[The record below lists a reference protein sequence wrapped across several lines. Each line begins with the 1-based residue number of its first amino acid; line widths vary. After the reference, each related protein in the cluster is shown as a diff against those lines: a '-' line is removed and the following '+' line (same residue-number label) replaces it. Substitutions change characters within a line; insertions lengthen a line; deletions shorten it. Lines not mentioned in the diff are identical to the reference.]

1 MGCVSRATR
10 ALEGTDGVEQVT
22 FDRETERFSLTVTP
36 KFRLG
41 SAAAH
46 VRQAG
51 KVHDRQLGIH
61 PGRPWVLRDA
71 ERELD
76 GHDR

>member
-1 MGCVSRATR
+1 MGCVARATR

-22 FDRETERFSLTVTP
+22 FDRETERFALTVTSR
-36 KFRLG
+36 FRLRF
-41 SAAAH
+41 AAAH
-46 VRQAG
+46 IRQAG

-61 PGRPWVLRDA
+61 HGRPWVLRDA
-71 ERELD
+71 EPELD